1 MCCTL
6 SQKILH
12 LKGNNTF
19 AITLYQYYEMNR
31 LIGQFIFTCFINSK
45 QLFRITC
52 HLLVL
57 KTGMISWT
65 FIHWREIRQNLRIS
79 VIQRRKLTAFFT
91 ASGCKNLLTPSS
103 WLYDFYQTVKTVC
116 LTSQRTRCTHAQQ
129 TQLGRYT
136 VAHLYYLLKIKS
148 SGQDSFLSNSFYFCN
163 KKKDTSKSALLP
175 IPG

>member
-103 WLYDFYQTVKTVC
+103 WLYDFYQTVKNRLSDFSKNPLHTCKTNPIRAVY
-116 LTSQRTRCTHAQQ
+116 SCTFI
-129 TQLGRYT
+129 LF
-136 VAHLYYLLKIKS
+136 IE
-148 SGQDSFLSNSFYFCN
+148 N
-163 KKKDTSKSALLP
+163 
-175 IPG
+175 